1 MAEPSRS
8 MEERPST
15 LLQLPEHII
24 QNVLSYLSY
33 HEISEARRVCQY
45 FNRCCQELLTQGFN
59 HIDKFHAQIQKEV
72 KSKLPRRESERRNH
86 ELSRHV
92 DILSAVETRLSLLSM
107 TYSKYIDH
115 GLCCFIPGKVLDEL
129 FTLLKKL
136 QEKKSQPPRA
146 HEFLQELRDISSMA
160 MEHFEEHII
169 PALKQ
174 QLPAGSLSL
183 ALPDPF
189 SPDQGSSSSMVHFS
203 TPMRMP
209 SLRQELLR
217 LQHQMRV
224 QSGSVLSY
232 KKELT
237 EQKNKMVEQRK
248 INMEQEKKLQEQ
260 DRKLQEQTRIIS
272 EQNIRIDRLENSI
285 SDLDN
290 RLATMYNQ
298 VSGGSANMDSNVKS
312 DQPHGP
318 THRTNRR
325 KCGKSN
331 QEVQM
336 TTIKTRPKR
345 KQACELNEEDCGRGK
360 VKSLKRKKY

>member
-8 MEERPST
+8 SEERFSP
-15 LLQLPEHII
+15 LFQLPEHII
-24 QNVLSYLSY
+24 QNVLSYLTY
-33 HEISEARRVCQY
+33 HEISEGRRVCQY

-59 HIDKFHAQIQKEV
+59 QIDKFHAQIQKEV

-136 QEKKSQPPRA
+136 QEKNSQPPRA

-189 SPDQGSSSSMVHFS
+189 SPDQGSPSSMVHFS
-203 TPMRMP
+203 TPTMSRMP

-224 QSGSVLSY
+224 QSGSVQSY

-248 INMEQEKKLQEQ
+248 INLEQEKKLLEQ
-260 DRKLQEQTRIIS
+260 DRKLQEQSRIIS

-285 SDLDN
+285 SDLNN
-290 RLATMYNQ
+290 RLATVYKR
-298 VSGGSANMDSNVKS
+298 VSDSDVMA
-312 DQPHGP
+312 DIAGPVGP
-318 THRTNRR
+318 THRR
-325 KCGKSN
+325 KCKKSN
-331 QEVQM
+331 QEVQKI
-336 TTIKTRPKR
+336 TIKTRQKR
-345 KQACELNEEDCGRGK
+345 KQECDLAEEACGRGK